1 MFDYFFFQAI
11 PCDNSIRF
19 RQFTYLL
26 YMFTDYS
33 NIQYQAILT
42 NLVTMG
48 SIWNERKIEESPTL
62 CTMVILCDEAQSCST
77 PHHKRRMMVWWLLKK
92 RKLIPSKS
100 L

>member
-1 MFDYFFFQAI
+1 
-11 PCDNSIRF
+11 
-19 RQFTYLL
+19 
-26 YMFTDYS
+26 
-33 NIQYQAILT
+33 
-42 NLVTMG
+42 MG
-48 SIWNERKIEESPTL
+48 SILSERKIEESPTL